1 MQAVEAM
8 CYPLGC
14 SDQHRLQSITANDT
28 WPKSNKAETLNVPKL
43 QEIAQNHWPF
53 TLQAIKAKE
62 KWKSQKEFSRWKEI
76 EEIR

>member
-1 MQAVEAM
+1 M
-8 CYPLGC
+8 
-14 SDQHRLQSITANDT
+14 SK
-28 WPKSNKAETLNVPKL
+28 W

-76 EEIR
+76 EEIRQPNIPHNSEEGAVVKKAIVGTVGETCKGIEAPRTA